1 MVEPRCAN
9 GNILFFFKLK
19 TLLKN
24 FFLFCIGGSEL
35 KYFREFILPVLLSG
49 NGPGQSTVV

>member
-1 MVEPRCAN
+1 ME
-9 GNILFFFKLK
+9 IFYFFKLK
-19 TLLKN
+19 NFLLKK